1 MVKKLLSLLKSS
13 NLTIGIILKME
24 GHESIPL
31 TSPVEL
37 MQKIDEYNPDLIM
50 LDIEMPRMDG
60 YQLLASLRA
69 LPAYRNLPVVM
80 ISSRSSEK
88 HRQKAFDLGATDYLV
103 KPYQE
108 DQVISLIKHLVKEV
122 TQ

>member
-1 MVKKLLSLLKSS
+1 MVVDDSADLLHL
-13 NLTIGIILKME
+13 IGIILKME